1 MKKSLIK
8 NSIWQAIFGLLLP
21 CFASKL
27 GAQDVVFHPIF
38 TPAYVSLY
46 HIDRVVI
53 IDSLGPDASSFN
65 THITDLDFDPMGL
78 TVKSVTMYDS
88 LPETREMWYYYYTD
102 NKMPRRK
109 ESRTISD
116 NLAETFDWTYDDKNH
131 VTKRVH
137 KLYRSNGNDIATEN
151 HAKYIWDGDTI
162 RIEHDLRNG
171 KFEITKYDNKGIE
184 IEIVGNHKKIYHENG
199 DILEIIGTGC
209 DYNKDNKEIY
219 KIVYK
224 YNPFRKLIAIEENG
238 KYIWSYF
245 YDEKGR
251 VTRQVYAELK
261 SGKVKSIGVF
271 RYDFLK

>member
-8 NSIWQAIFGLLLP
+8 NSIWQTVFGLLLP
-21 CFASKL
+21 CFAAKL

-102 NKMPRRK
+102 NKMLRRK

-162 RIEHDLRNG
+162 RIEHDLHNG
-171 KFEITKYDNKGIE
+171 KFEITKYDTKGIE
-184 IEIVGNHKKIYHENG
+184 IEIIGNQKKIYHENG
-199 DILEIIGTGC
+199 DLLEIIGTGC
-209 DYNKDNKEIY
+209 DYNKANKEIY

-224 YNPFRKLIAIEENG
+224 YNQFRKLIAIEENG